1 MRAVL
6 LLLLLLAT
14 VLAQVAVAPF
24 FPLAGAVV
32 ELPVVVLLL
41 LALFAG
47 PRAVMLALPILVLFL
62 GFSTN
67 VEFEWL
73 VLAYLPILPCAAW
86 IQRQRAIPQ
95 TPYALVLGT
104 TFVAGI
110 WARGVFAVVT
120 TASGASPEV
129 GTVIVDIL
137 LPGAAFDAV
146 VLSVAYGLC
155 RWIGWPARS
164 LELEQVGF

>member
-1 MRAVL
+1 MRAAL

-41 LALFAG
+41 LAIFAG
-47 PRAVMLALPILVLFL
+47 PRAVMIALPILVLFL

-104 TFVAGI
+104 TFVAGV
-110 WARGVFAVVT
+110 WARGVFAAVT
-120 TASGASPEV
+120 MASGASPDAA
-129 GTVIVDIL
+129 VIVDIL

-146 VLSVAYGLC
+146 VLSVIYGLC